1 MDSLLAEY
9 LQLDKQDIFDPQR
22 VEDLSYGEKVEALH
36 LITMV
41 KKKRDGVIKAKTCA
55 DGRKQRR

>member
-9 LQLDKQDIFDPQR
+9 LQLDKQDIFDLQR
-22 VEDLSYGEKVEALH
+22 VEDLSYGEKVVALH

-41 KKKRDGVIKAKTCA
+41 KKKRDGVIKARACA